1 MPQMTERL
9 IDRVHD
15 PETKSLE
22 TYEKEVFR
30 QIAAERKEQEDLNRA
45 LMDSRILN
53 ERNTLT
59 DIFMNSG
66 GKYKDSIDTLVKTG
80 YGTKPVETEEKEC
93 RRRRYPGVHQ
103 KQQQDKCGK
112 HALMALT
119 STPETEERDEKILD
133 QAITCTAGTANHMES
148 DALVATTKRIGFD
161 WYALKKGDNEYETVH
176 ALLEMM
182 RIPGDDVMGFI
193 VHTASH
199 WVAVRR
205 FTVPGHRRFCWYL
218 VDSLKPKAEQLNE
231 EKALRF
237 ILGHGKDPQLAFAII
252 RPTGLVNLYI
262 SERRLPGSVWNLW
275 ENFTTANPDYNNA

>member
-1 MPQMTERL
+1 M
-9 IDRVHD
+9 
-15 PETKSLE
+15 
-22 TYEKEVFR
+22 
-30 QIAAERKEQEDLNRA
+30 
-45 LMDSRILN
+45 N
-53 ERNTLT
+53 ELKTRD

-80 YGTKPVETEEKEC
+80 YGGKPVETEEKEC
-93 RRRRYPGVHQ
+93 DEYPGVHQ

-119 STPETEERDEKILD
+119 STPETKDIDEQILD
-133 QAITCTAGTANHMES
+133 REITCTAGSANHMES
-148 DALVATTKRIGFD
+148 DALIATTKRIGFD
-161 WYALKKGDNEYETVH
+161 WYTLKKSHKYQEESQNALHTIT

-205 FTVPGHRRFCWYL
+205 FTVPGKRQGLHARPRFCWYL
-218 VDSLKPKAEQLNE
+218 VDSLKTKAEQLTE

-252 RPTGLVNLYI
+252 RPTGLANLYI
-262 SERRLPGSVWNLW
+262 SERRLPGSVWDLW
-275 ENFTTANPDYNNA
+275 LNFTTANPDYSKPNLYT